1 MPKSKVTDVITEV
14 SITYA
19 VDVHGSETTI
29 ENVVERHPVVPSD
42 IVAVAVI

>member
-1 MPKSKVTDVITEV
+1 MPNNKVTDVIIELSV
-14 SITYA
+14 TYA

-29 ENVVERHPVVPSD
+29 ENVVERHPVVSSD